1 MKKIKAIIIDDEKG
15 SIESLLWE
23 LEQFKDE
30 VEVIASTHDPEEGL
44 KLLTENEVDLLFLDI
59 EMPRMNGFEL
69 IEKAG
74 PIEAKVVFTT
84 AYDQFAIRAFEI
96 SAMDYLLKPVDE
108 KELERVIHKAQ
119 KQNEELLTQRKLEL
133 LLQSVNRDD
142 PGFKTIALPTQESL
156 EIIEV
161 ENIISCETE
170 SNYTILYIL
179 NQAKPLLVSKTLK
192 HIEQMV
198 DGMGF
203 FRIHHSHLVNVKYI
217 KKYVRG
223 NTGTLILKDGSSLPV
238 SRAKKGDFLSNF

>member
-1 MKKIKAIIIDDEKG
+1 MKKLKALVIDDEKG
-15 SIESLLWE
+15 SIDSLLWE

-30 VEVIASTHDPEEGL
+30 VEVVASTQSPLEGL
-44 KLLTENEVDLLFLDI
+44 DLLKEHDVDLLFLDI

-74 PIEAKVVFTT
+74 HVEANVVFTT
-84 AYDQFAIRAFEI
+84 AYDQFAIKAFEI

-108 KELERVIHKAQ
+108 TELKRVIEKAKNKEDEQ
-119 KQNEELLTQRKLEL
+119 QMQRRLEL
-133 LLQSVNRDD
+133 LLQSVKKED
-142 PGFKTIALPTQESL
+142 PAFQTIALPTQESL
-156 EIIEV
+156 EFIEV
-161 ENIISCETE
+161 EQIIRCESD
-170 SNYTILYIL
+170 SNYTRLFL
-179 NQAKPLLVSKTLK
+179 RDENKPLLVSKTLK
-192 HIEQMV
+192 HIETMV

-223 NTGTLILKDGSSLPV
+223 NTGTLVLKDGTALPV